1 MALKVAIVGGSPSTQ
16 FDAPFDNP
24 DWEIWVHGNQMDR
37 YQNRRV
43 TKIFEIHDDLSEH
56 ESWYPEWLVK
66 SGIPMVVGKAFPLSA
81 AHVERFP
88 FDEANKLL
96 GGEHLT
102 STPAYM
108 MAYALLH
115 GASHIAIY
123 GVDMAVDDH
132 EYFYQRPTMYAW
144 IAYAKAKG
152 VEVTIPD
159 ASPLFKDTFVEG
171 RSSGGKPNLALAPFT
186 YSGFTEMAQLHAA
199 KIADY
204 ETKIMDMQNL
214 IRTHSGCQ
222 QSYERLA
229 KVARAVESGQAISS
243 LKDSAKLR

>member
-1 MALKVAIVGGSPSTQ
+1 MKVAIVGGSPSTQ
-16 FDAPFDNP
+16 HDAPFNDP
-24 DWEIWVHGNQMDR
+24 EWEVWVHGNQMDR
-37 YQNRRV
+37 HIGRRV

-56 ESWYPEWLVK
+56 DSKYPTWLEGL
-66 SGIPMVVGKAFPLSA
+66 GIPLVVGKSFPITT

-171 RSSGGKPNLALAPFT
+171 RDSGGKPNLALAPFT
-186 YSGFTEMAQLHAA
+186 ESGFLEMAQLHAA
-199 KIADY
+199 RISDY
-204 ETKIMDMQNL
+204 ENKIRDMQNL

-229 KVARAVESGQAISS
+229 KVARAVESGQAIAS
-243 LKDSAKLR
+243 LKESATLR